1 VSTAAKA
8 NVLTAQVGVHQVG
21 LLITTKSCG
30 DRSRIRNDSGIEKPS
45 HRCQP
50 WSLSEIEI
58 CTPYVV
64 AERLIVALMLRFKP
78 AKNVLSDTLIPIHL
92 GSLGGVWPDPFN
104 WPEDARSFCY
114 LYRQHVNGE

>member
-1 VSTAAKA
+1 MKYPVRAIDAATRYEP
-8 NVLTAQVGVHQVG
+8 V
-21 LLITTKSCG
+21 G
-30 DRSRIRNDSGIEKPS
+30 DRNSYT
-45 HRCQP
+45 
-50 WSLSEIEI
+50 I
-58 CTPYVV
+58 CG
-64 AERLIVALMLRFKP
+64 RLIVALMLRFKP